1 MKKQYNRNNSL
12 KAIVLNK
19 VQYKEFKKLG
29 SFFFIVSY
37 FYGKMVMKGSEDM
50 KQRVI
55 SAIVAIIIV
64 VPIVLYG
71 GIPFYLGAS
80 VLGLIGFYEML
91 KARKIER
98 DIPNI
103 MKIVCMF
110 AFIIIMMDNWGN
122 KVLVFTSND
131 KLILSILL
139 TVIPIVFFNKKKSYD
154 INDALFMLGTIMF
167 LGISFNHLVNIR
179 VGSLY
184 NFIYLVLITTMTDT
198 FAYFTGRLIGKH
210 KMCPSVSPNKTWE
223 GFVGGLV
230 FGTIIS
236 VVFYICAFDF
246 TGSVFLLVLVS
257 MLLSVVG
264 QLGDLVFSSI
274 KRHYKIKD
282 YGNIMP
288 GHGGVLDR
296 LDSLLFV
303 ILVFTYLSKF
313 I

>member
-1 MKKQYNRNNSL
+1 ML
-12 KAIVLNK
+12 VLNK
-19 VQYKEFKKLG
+19 VQDKEFKKLG

-103 MKIVCMF
+103 MKLVCMF

-122 KVLVFTSND
+122 KVLVFNSND

-236 VVFYICAFDF
+236 VVFYVCAFDF

>member
-1 MKKQYNRNNSL
+1 VL
-12 KAIVLNK
+12 VLNK
-19 VQYKEFKKLG
+19 VQDKEFKKLG

-37 FYGKMVMKGSEDM
+37 FYGKMLMKGSEDM

-103 MKIVCMF
+103 MKLVCMF

-122 KVLVFTSND
+122 KVLVFNSND

-223 GFVGGLV
+223 GFIGGLV

-236 VVFYICAFDF
+236 VVFYVCAFDF

>member
-1 MKKQYNRNNSL
+1 
-12 KAIVLNK
+12 
-19 VQYKEFKKLG
+19 
-29 SFFFIVSY
+29 
-37 FYGKMVMKGSEDM
+37 MVMKGSEDM

-139 TVIPIVFFNKKKSYD
+139 TVIPIVFFNKKNKR
-154 INDALFMLGTIMF
+154 F
-167 LGISFNHLVNIR
+167 
-179 VGSLY
+179 
-184 NFIYLVLITTMTDT
+184 
-198 FAYFTGRLIGKH
+198 
-210 KMCPSVSPNKTWE
+210 SVSLI
-223 GFVGGLV
+223 FRALSH
-230 FGTIIS
+230 TI
-236 VVFYICAFDF
+236 
-246 TGSVFLLVLVS
+246 
-257 MLLSVVG
+257 
-264 QLGDLVFSSI
+264 
-274 KRHYKIKD
+274 
-282 YGNIMP
+282 P
-288 GHGGVLDR
+288 P
-296 LDSLLFV
+296 
-303 ILVFTYLSKF
+303 
-313 I
+313 

>member
-1 MKKQYNRNNSL
+1 M
-12 KAIVLNK
+12 IVLNK
-19 VQYKEFKKLG
+19 VQEKEFKKLD

-91 KARKIER
+91 KARKTER

-122 KVLVFTSND
+122 KVFVFNSND

-198 FAYFTGRLIGKH
+198 FAYYTGRLIGKH

-236 VVFYICAFDF
+236 VVFYVCAFDF

>member
-1 MKKQYNRNNSL
+1 ML
-12 KAIVLNK
+12 VLNK
-19 VQYKEFKKLG
+19 VQDKEFKKLG

-37 FYGKMVMKGSEDM
+37 FYGKMLMKGSEDM

-103 MKIVCMF
+103 MKLVCMF

-122 KVLVFTSND
+122 KVLVFNSND

-236 VVFYICAFDF
+236 VVFYVCAFDF

>member
-1 MKKQYNRNNSL
+1 ML
-12 KAIVLNK
+12 VLNK
-19 VQYKEFKKLG
+19 VQDKEFKKLG

-122 KVLVFTSND
+122 KVLVFNSND

-236 VVFYICAFDF
+236 VVFYVCAFDF

>member
-1 MKKQYNRNNSL
+1 
-12 KAIVLNK
+12 
-19 VQYKEFKKLG
+19 
-29 SFFFIVSY
+29 
-37 FYGKMVMKGSEDM
+37 MKGSEDM

-64 VPIVLYG
+64 VPVVLYG

-236 VVFYICAFDF
+236 VVFYVCVFDF

>member
-1 MKKQYNRNNSL
+1 ML
-12 KAIVLNK
+12 VLNK
-19 VQYKEFKKLG
+19 VQDKEFKKLG

-37 FYGKMVMKGSEDM
+37 FYGKMLMKGSEDM

-139 TVIPIVFFNKKKSYD
+139 TIIPIVFFNKKKSYD

-223 GFVGGLV
+223 GFAGGLV

-236 VVFYICAFDF
+236 VVFYVCAFDF

>member
-1 MKKQYNRNNSL
+1 ML
-12 KAIVLNK
+12 VLNK
-19 VQYKEFKKLG
+19 VQDKEFKKLG

-103 MKIVCMF
+103 MKLVCMF
-110 AFIIIMMDNWGN
+110 AFIITMMDNWGN
-122 KVLVFTSND
+122 KVLVFNSND

-236 VVFYICAFDF
+236 VVFYVCAFDF

>member
-1 MKKQYNRNNSL
+1 ML
-12 KAIVLNK
+12 VLNK
-19 VQYKEFKKLG
+19 VQDKKFKKLG

-122 KVLVFTSND
+122 KVLVFNSND
-131 KLILSILL
+131 KLILTILL

-236 VVFYICAFDF
+236 VVFYVCAFDF

>member
-1 MKKQYNRNNSL
+1 ML
-12 KAIVLNK
+12 VLNK
-19 VQYKEFKKLG
+19 VQDKEFKKLG

-37 FYGKMVMKGSEDM
+37 FYGKMLMKGSEDM

-103 MKIVCMF
+103 MKLVCMF

-122 KVLVFTSND
+122 KVFVFNSND

-236 VVFYICAFDF
+236 VVFYVCAFDF

>member
-1 MKKQYNRNNSL
+1 ML
-12 KAIVLNK
+12 VLNK
-19 VQYKEFKKLG
+19 VQDKEFKKLD

-122 KVLVFTSND
+122 KVLVFNSND

-154 INDALFMLGTIMF
+154 INDALSMLGTIMF

-223 GFVGGLV
+223 GFAGGLV

-236 VVFYICAFDF
+236 VVFYVCAFDF

>member
-1 MKKQYNRNNSL
+1 ML
-12 KAIVLNK
+12 VLNK
-19 VQYKEFKKLG
+19 VQDKEFKKLG

-37 FYGKMVMKGSEDM
+37 FYGKMLMKGSEDM

-122 KVLVFTSND
+122 KVLVFNSND

-236 VVFYICAFDF
+236 VVFYVCAFDF

>member
-1 MKKQYNRNNSL
+1 MKKHYNRNNSL
-12 KAIVLNK
+12 KAKVLNK
-19 VQYKEFKKLG
+19 VQEKEFKKLG

-37 FYGKMVMKGSEDM
+37 FYGKMLMKGSEDM

-80 VLGLIGFYEML
+80 VLGLIGFYELL
-91 KARKIER
+91 KARKTQR
-98 DIPNI
+98 DVPNI
-103 MKIVCMF
+103 MKLVCMF

-122 KVLVFTSND
+122 KVLVFNSND

-236 VVFYICAFDF
+236 VVFYVCAFDF
-246 TGSVFLLVLVS
+246 TGSIFLLVLVS

>member
-1 MKKQYNRNNSL
+1 M
-12 KAIVLNK
+12 IVLNK
-19 VQYKEFKKLG
+19 VQEKEFKKLD

-103 MKIVCMF
+103 MKLVCMF

-122 KVLVFTSND
+122 KVLVFNSND

-223 GFVGGLV
+223 GFIGGLV

-236 VVFYICAFDF
+236 VVFYVCAFDF

>member
-1 MKKQYNRNNSL
+1 M
-12 KAIVLNK
+12 IVLNK
-19 VQYKEFKKLG
+19 VQEKEFKKLD

-103 MKIVCMF
+103 MKLVCMF

-122 KVLVFTSND
+122 KVLVFNSND

-154 INDALFMLGTIMF
+154 INDALFMLGTIMS

-223 GFVGGLV
+223 GFIGGLV

-236 VVFYICAFDF
+236 VVFYVCAFDF

>member
-1 MKKQYNRNNSL
+1 M
-12 KAIVLNK
+12 IVLNK
-19 VQYKEFKKLG
+19 VQEKEFKKLD

-91 KARKIER
+91 KARKTER

-122 KVLVFTSND
+122 KVFVFNSND

-236 VVFYICAFDF
+236 VVFYVCAFDF

>member
-1 MKKQYNRNNSL
+1 MK
-12 KAIVLNK
+12 VLNK
-19 VQYKEFKKLG
+19 VQEKEFKKLD

-91 KARKIER
+91 KARKTER

-122 KVLVFTSND
+122 KVFVFNSND

-236 VVFYICAFDF
+236 VVFYVCAFDF

>member
-1 MKKQYNRNNSL
+1 
-12 KAIVLNK
+12 
-19 VQYKEFKKLG
+19 
-29 SFFFIVSY
+29 
-37 FYGKMVMKGSEDM
+37 MVMKGSEDM

-236 VVFYICAFDF
+236 VVFYVCVFDF

-257 MLLSVVG
+257 ILLSVVG

>member
-1 MKKQYNRNNSL
+1 ML
-12 KAIVLNK
+12 VLNK
-19 VQYKEFKKLG
+19 VQDKEFKKLG

-37 FYGKMVMKGSEDM
+37 FYGKMLMEGSEDM

-122 KVLVFTSND
+122 KVLVFNSND

-236 VVFYICAFDF
+236 VVFYVCAFDF

>member
-1 MKKQYNRNNSL
+1 M
-12 KAIVLNK
+12 IVLNK
-19 VQYKEFKKLG
+19 VQEKEFKKLG

-71 GIPFYLGAS
+71 GIPFYLGAG

-223 GFVGGLV
+223 GFIGGLV

-236 VVFYICAFDF
+236 VVFYVCAFDF

>member
-1 MKKQYNRNNSL
+1 M
-12 KAIVLNK
+12 IVLNK
-19 VQYKEFKKLG
+19 VQEKEFKKLG

-122 KVLVFTSND
+122 KVLVFNSND

-236 VVFYICAFDF
+236 VVFYVCVFDF

-264 QLGDLVFSSI
+264 QIGDLVFSSI

>member
-1 MKKQYNRNNSL
+1 MKKHYNRNNSL
-12 KAIVLNK
+12 KAKVLNK
-19 VQYKEFKKLG
+19 VQEKEFKKLG

-37 FYGKMVMKGSEDM
+37 FYGKMLMKGSEDM

-80 VLGLIGFYEML
+80 VLGLIGFYELL
-91 KARKIER
+91 KARKTQR
-98 DIPNI
+98 DVPNI
-103 MKIVCMF
+103 MKLVCMF

-122 KVLVFTSND
+122 KVLVFNSND

-167 LGISFNHLVNIR
+167 LGFNHLVNIR

-236 VVFYICAFDF
+236 VVFYVCAFDF
-246 TGSVFLLVLVS
+246 TGSIFLLVLVS

>member
-1 MKKQYNRNNSL
+1 MKKHYNRNNSL
-12 KAIVLNK
+12 KAKVLNK
-19 VQYKEFKKLG
+19 VQEKEFKKLG

-37 FYGKMVMKGSEDM
+37 FYGKMLMKGSEDM

-122 KVLVFTSND
+122 KVLVFNSND
-131 KLILSILL
+131 KLILTILL

-236 VVFYICAFDF
+236 VVFYVCAFDF

>member
-1 MKKQYNRNNSL
+1 ML
-12 KAIVLNK
+12 VLNK
-19 VQYKEFKKLG
+19 VQDKEFKKLG

-71 GIPFYLGAS
+71 SIPFYLGAS

-122 KVLVFTSND
+122 KVLVFNSND

-236 VVFYICAFDF
+236 VVFYVCVFDF

-264 QLGDLVFSSI
+264 QIGDLVFSSI

>member
-1 MKKQYNRNNSL
+1 ML
-12 KAIVLNK
+12 VLNK
-19 VQYKEFKKLG
+19 VQDKEFKKLG
-29 SFFFIVSY
+29 SFFFIVLY
-37 FYGKMVMKGSEDM
+37 FYGKMLMKGSEDM

-80 VLGLIGFYEML
+80 VLGLIGFYELL

-103 MKIVCMF
+103 MKLVCMF

-122 KVLVFTSND
+122 KVLVFNSND

-236 VVFYICAFDF
+236 VVFYVCAFDF

>member
-1 MKKQYNRNNSL
+1 M
-12 KAIVLNK
+12 IVLNK
-19 VQYKEFKKLG
+19 VQDKEFKKLG

-37 FYGKMVMKGSEDM
+37 FYGKMLMKGSEDM

-122 KVLVFTSND
+122 KVLVFNSND

-236 VVFYICAFDF
+236 VVFYVCAFDF

>member
-1 MKKQYNRNNSL
+1 M
-12 KAIVLNK
+12 IVLNK
-19 VQYKEFKKLG
+19 VQEKEFKKLD

-37 FYGKMVMKGSEDM
+37 FYGKMLMKGSEDM

-122 KVLVFTSND
+122 KVLVFNSND

-236 VVFYICAFDF
+236 VVFYVCVFDF

-264 QLGDLVFSSI
+264 QIGDLVFSSI

>member
-1 MKKQYNRNNSL
+1 M
-12 KAIVLNK
+12 IVLNK
-19 VQYKEFKKLG
+19 VQEKEFKKLD

-122 KVLVFTSND
+122 KVLVFNSND

-236 VVFYICAFDF
+236 VVFYVCVFDF

-264 QLGDLVFSSI
+264 QIGDLVFSSI

>member
-1 MKKQYNRNNSL
+1 ML
-12 KAIVLNK
+12 VLNK
-19 VQYKEFKKLG
+19 VQDKEFKKLG

-37 FYGKMVMKGSEDM
+37 FYGKMLMKGSEDM

-103 MKIVCMF
+103 MKLVCMF

-122 KVLVFTSND
+122 KVLVFNSND

-223 GFVGGLV
+223 GFIGGLV

-236 VVFYICAFDF
+236 VVFYVCAFDF

>member
-1 MKKQYNRNNSL
+1 M
-12 KAIVLNK
+12 IVLNK
-19 VQYKEFKKLG
+19 VQEKEFKKLG

-103 MKIVCMF
+103 MKLVCMF

-122 KVLVFTSND
+122 KVLVFNSND

-236 VVFYICAFDF
+236 VVFYVCAFDF

>member
-1 MKKQYNRNNSL
+1 ML
-12 KAIVLNK
+12 VLNK
-19 VQYKEFKKLG
+19 VQDKEFKKLD

-122 KVLVFTSND
+122 KVLVFNSND

-223 GFVGGLV
+223 GFIGGLV

-236 VVFYICAFDF
+236 VVFYVCAFDF